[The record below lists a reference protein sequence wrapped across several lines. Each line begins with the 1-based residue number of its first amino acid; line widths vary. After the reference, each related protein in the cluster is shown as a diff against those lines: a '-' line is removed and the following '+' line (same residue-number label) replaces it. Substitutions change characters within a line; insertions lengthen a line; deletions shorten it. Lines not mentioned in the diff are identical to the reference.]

1 MSAIISDA
9 TRAAMALFTRL
20 LASDADRQ
28 LQEITT
34 QSAVVA
40 AVAGVWDPDK
50 DWFLQYSHIQVAH
63 RVLRD
68 CEQLDVGPS
77 EAHDVAIEQL
87 RMAPGE
93 EWLRVVES
101 GWLNGTDYVGHVLH
115 HLGEGGYRGP
125 NYVVHLLRAA
135 QAADGPVLDAL
146 AVAFPEYIGL
156 YRGATDVTGGVA
168 RLLPFVGK

>member
-20 LASDADRQ
+20 LANDADRQ
-28 LQEITT
+28 LQEIATR
-34 QSAVVA
+34 SAVVA
-40 AVAGVWDPDK
+40 APEVPDPDK
-50 DWFLQYSHIQVAH
+50 DWISQYADIQVAH

-115 HLGEGGYRGP
+115 FLGEGGYPGP
-125 NYVVHLLRAA
+125 MHVQDVLHAA
-135 QAADGPVLDAL
+135 KVAPNEAFRDAL
-146 AVAFPEYIGL
+146 AVALPEYIGL